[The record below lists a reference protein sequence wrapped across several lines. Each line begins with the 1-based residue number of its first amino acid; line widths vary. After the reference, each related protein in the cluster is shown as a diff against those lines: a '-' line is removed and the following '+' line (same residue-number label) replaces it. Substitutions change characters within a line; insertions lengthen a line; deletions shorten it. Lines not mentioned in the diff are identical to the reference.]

1 MNTPEYQA
9 PKHIRAVAEELAAIE
24 KDSDIPS
31 YMEKTTMKKDL
42 IFAPIML
49 VVGILLFLLRATGIA
64 VHIAVAVIGIFAL
77 AVYTAAT
84 KKEWKIPALE
94 IIMRALYGIALVT
107 GVIVLKLKDI
117 VALGIAHK
125 TSAAL
130 FVVLLV
136 VLFVHKLIVN
146 KKAKN

>member
-1 MNTPEYQA
+1 
-9 PKHIRAVAEELAAIE
+9 
-24 KDSDIPS
+24 
-31 YMEKTTMKKDL
+31 MKKDL

-49 VVGILLFLLRATGIA
+49 VVGIALFLLKFTGMP
-64 VHIAVAVIGIFAL
+64 VHIAVSVIGLLVL

-94 IIMRALYGIALVT
+94 IIMRAFYGIALIT
-107 GVIVLKLKDI
+107 GPIVMNVKNI
-117 VALGIAHK
+117 VALGIVHK
-125 TSAAL
+125 ASAAL

-146 KKAKN
+146 NKTNN

>member
-1 MNTPEYQA
+1 
-9 PKHIRAVAEELAAIE
+9 
-24 KDSDIPS
+24 
-31 YMEKTTMKKDL
+31 MKKDM

-64 VHIAVAVIGIFAL
+64 VHVAVAVIGIFAL

-107 GVIVLKLKDI
+107 GVIVLKLKGI
-117 VALGIAHK
+117 VALGIAHRV
-125 TSAAL
+125 SAVL
-130 FVVLLV
+130 FIVLLV